1 MPPICIDEPGVQKF
15 GAGPGSLP
23 QVATSSGLRSAPDPR
38 GPGYRALSRDSPVAD
53 QHPLDPT
60 EAFAELGRI
69 KLNETDLEGIMR
81 TVADLAKRTVTG
93 VDEASV
99 TLVRGRS
106 AHTAAYT
113 GDLALTLDEWQYA
126 SGGGPCLDAAASTST
141 VSLPDLTGEPRW
153 PEFIAHAIDNGV
165 RSSLSVGLP
174 VHEQVSG
181 ALNLYALE
189 PAAFDDDAVVLAQTF
204 AGYAAVAL
212 ANAHLYDVTA
222 TLAQHLQ
229 AAMENRA
236 VIEQAK
242 GIVMADRH
250 CTADEAFTIL
260 SKLSQDTNRKLREVA
275 AALVA
280 SASGATT
287 K

>member
-1 MPPICIDEPGVQKF
+1 M
-15 GAGPGSLP
+15 
-23 QVATSSGLRSAPDPR
+23 
-38 GPGYRALSRDSPVAD
+38 AD
-53 QHPLDPT
+53 QDPIDPT
-60 EAFAELGRI
+60 DAFAELGRI
-69 KLNETDLEGIMR
+69 KLNETDLDGIMR
-81 TVADLAKRTVTG
+81 TVAELAKRTVTG

-113 GDLALTLDEWQYA
+113 GDLALTLDEWQYV

-141 VSLPDLTGEPRW
+141 VSVPDLTDEPRW
-153 PEFIAHAIDNGV
+153 PEYLTHALENGV

-174 VHEQVSG
+174 LNEQVSG
-181 ALNLYALE
+181 ALNLYALR
-189 PAAFDDDAVVLAQTF
+189 PAAFDDGAVVLAQTF

-212 ANAHLYDVTA
+212 ANAHLYDVSA

-229 AAMENRA
+229 AAMESRA

-242 GIVMADRH
+242 GIVMAERR

-260 SKLSQDTNRKLREVA
+260 SKISQDTNRKVRDVA

-280 SASGATT
+280 SASSP
-287 K
+287 

>member
-1 MPPICIDEPGVQKF
+1 MCPIASAHRHRPTRAGAVAPVQGTTF
-15 GAGPGSLP
+15 
-23 QVATSSGLRSAPDPR
+23 
-38 GPGYRALSRDSPVAD
+38 VAD

-69 KLNETDLEGIMR
+69 KLNETDLDGVLR
-81 TVADLAKRTVTG
+81 TVADLAKRTVPG

-99 TLVRGRS
+99 TLVRDRH
-106 AHTAAYT
+106 AHTAAHT
-113 GDLALTLDEWQYA
+113 GDLALTLDEWQYRE
-126 SGGGPCLDAAASTST
+126 GGGPCLDAAASSSM
-141 VSLPDLTGEPRW
+141 VSLADFAEERRW
-153 PEFIAHAIDNGV
+153 PRYISHALRTRV

-181 ALNLYALE
+181 ALNLYALR

-212 ANAHLYDVTA
+212 ANAHLYDVSA

-229 AAMENRA
+229 AAMESRA

-242 GIVMADRH
+242 GIVMADRR
-250 CTADEAFTIL
+250 CTADEAFAIL
-260 SKLSQDTNRKLREVA
+260 SKLSQDSNRKLREVA
-275 AALVA
+275 TLLVA
-280 SASGATT
+280 SASGAATR
-287 K
+287 